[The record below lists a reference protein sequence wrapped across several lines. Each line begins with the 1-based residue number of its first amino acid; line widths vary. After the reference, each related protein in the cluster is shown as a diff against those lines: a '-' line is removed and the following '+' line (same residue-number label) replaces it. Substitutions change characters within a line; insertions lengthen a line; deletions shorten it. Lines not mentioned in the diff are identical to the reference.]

1 MQQKKIVENIWQAYT
16 ILGAYQSGMFLLSY
30 FLYKLKIIVMV
41 KKALLVRLEAKPGK
55 EKELEEFLNG
65 GLQLAQAEL
74 DTISWYAIKINDS
87 TFGIFDTFHADAGRD
102 AHLSGPIAKALMEK
116 APDLLASNPVIEK
129 VDVLAAK

>member
-1 MQQKKIVENIWQAYT
+1 
-16 ILGAYQSGMFLLSY
+16 
-30 FLYKLKIIVMV
+30 MV

-65 GLQLAQAEL
+65 GLQLAQAEV

-87 TFGIFDTFHADAGRD
+87 TFGIFDTFDADAGRD

>member
-1 MQQKKIVENIWQAYT
+1 
-16 ILGAYQSGMFLLSY
+16 
-30 FLYKLKIIVMV
+30 MV

-65 GLQLAQAEL
+65 GLQLAQAEP

-87 TFGIFDTFHADAGRD
+87 TFGIFDTFDADAGRD